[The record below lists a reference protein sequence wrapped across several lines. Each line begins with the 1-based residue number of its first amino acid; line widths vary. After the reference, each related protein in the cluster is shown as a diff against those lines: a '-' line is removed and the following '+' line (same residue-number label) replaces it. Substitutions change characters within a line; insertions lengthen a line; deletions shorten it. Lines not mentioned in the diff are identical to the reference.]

1 MARSHITEHFFD
13 FLKTSGAGRGGY
25 ILLGP
30 GKSAD
35 WPRDSGYTVVAPRN
49 RITWILAHIYLA
61 TRAQRIFVHGLSKSI
76 LFSTALTPWVLSK
89 CYWLI
94 WGGDLYAYRHRRAS
108 RNNRAVE
115 PVRRFVIKRIGHLVT
130 YVPGDV
136 ARARQWYGARGQ
148 WHECLLYPGNT
159 VQLPAESQEAPHS
172 IIRVL
177 VGNSADPENNHLE
190 TFAELSRIGGDF
202 TVHVPLAYGDAANR
216 ERVMRVGQE
225 LFGDRFMPILGMM
238 PFGEYLAFLQS
249 IDIAIFNHK
258 RQQAMGNTISLLGMG
273 KRVFIRSQ
281 TPQWDLFKEFG
292 VTVSALDNGID
303 LNLMSENLAEANKST
318 IATRFS
324 LRVLS
329 EQWKRLLD
337 D

>member
-1 MARSHITEHFFD
+1 M
-13 FLKTSGAGRGGY
+13 
-25 ILLGP
+25 
-30 GKSAD
+30 
-35 WPRDSGYTVVAPRN
+35 
-49 RITWILAHIYLA
+49 
-61 TRAQRIFVHGLSKSI
+61 
-76 LFSTALTPWVLSK
+76 
-89 CYWLI
+89 
-94 WGGDLYAYRHRRAS
+94 
-108 RNNRAVE
+108 
-115 PVRRFVIKRIGHLVT
+115 
-130 YVPGDV
+130 
-136 ARARQWYGARGQ
+136 
-148 WHECLLYPGNT
+148 
-159 VQLPAESQEAPHS
+159 QLPAESQEAPHS

-190 TFAELSRIGGDF
+190 TFAELSRIRGDF

-216 ERVMRVGQE
+216 ERVMRVGEE

-292 VTVSALDNGID
+292 VTVSAVDNGID
-303 LNLMSENLAEANKST
+303 LHLLSENLAEANKST

-329 EQWKRLLD
+329 EQWERLLD